1 MSPKRLARILWLL
14 PAIFIVHD
22 TEELLTIPGWLA
34 LHRLDLERMAE
45 RNALAASLVHTLA
58 TTTPQVAVG
67 IGFLLIVFVA
77 VTAAASASL
86 RRGPALYIYA
96 SLLGILFLH
105 VHSHIGEGILF
116 RGYSPGVIT
125 AILVIIPGALIIYRA
140 LFQASLLT
148 PKSAV
153 ISALAGLLFFIPGL
167 LLAHQLG
174 R

>member
-22 TEELLTIPGWLA
+22 TDELLTIPGWLA
-34 LHRLDLERMAE
+34 LHRLNLERMAE

-96 SLLGILFLH
+96 SLLVLLCYKREQIEIELFCGKENLRARPTRETLCGIH
-105 VHSHIGEGILF
+105 ERPGQS
-116 RGYSPGVIT
+116 RGT
-125 AILVIIPGALIIYRA
+125 C
-140 LFQASLLT
+140 
-148 PKSAV
+148 
-153 ISALAGLLFFIPGL
+153 
-167 LLAHQLG
+167 
-174 R
+174 